1 MKASEFKQAF
11 PEVPNSLHELATA
24 NSIELSTQYLV
35 QERLKA
41 DFYQYM
47 FEIAFTL
54 YGMYKVKVI
63 RVQLAPHAQSS
74 VDSMLLATVTFK
86 GTKL

>member
-47 FEIAFTL
+47 FDIAFTL

-63 RVQLAPHAQSS
+63 RIHLDPHEN
-74 VDSMLLATVTFK
+74 DTLLATVTFK